1 MDLFEQKPDL
11 LANQPG
17 NSGKVWQHCL
27 QAREQAHGE
36 RLLVVLRHYLR
47 LEVRLHLKI
56 DFVVILL

>member
-1 MDLFEQKPDL
+1 M
-11 LANQPG
+11 LANQLG
-17 NSGKVWQHCL
+17 NSGKVWEHCL